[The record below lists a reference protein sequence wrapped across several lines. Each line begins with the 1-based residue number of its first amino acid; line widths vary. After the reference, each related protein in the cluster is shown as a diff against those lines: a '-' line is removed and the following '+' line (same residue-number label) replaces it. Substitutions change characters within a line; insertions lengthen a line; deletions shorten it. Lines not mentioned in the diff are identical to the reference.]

1 MHFKL
6 ECVSIHCKTTCFPH
20 YSSLPCFSRFKVRG
34 KYSGPGIQER
44 SAPAAKPPLPCIAYS
59 STYTMLPCPHL
70 TLHRVDSRR
79 AERPCGE
86 RRAPCCSIHL
96 ARCLDLSLYNV
107 ALWQSRLLPSNS
119 CGGSSICAC
128 PPPGDPS
135 LPPCPASLPPCS
147 RAFSPGAGI

>member
-1 MHFKL
+1 MLDALGRLRSDHKHFRLYILYIPTPTHSALVTIATTIYISEPSTRGNSFSTPSQITPSDSLIGHYMHFKL

-70 TLHRVDSRR
+70 TLHRVD
-79 AERPCGE
+79 
-86 RRAPCCSIHL
+86 
-96 ARCLDLSLYNV
+96 
-107 ALWQSRLLPSNS
+107 
-119 CGGSSICAC
+119 
-128 PPPGDPS
+128 
-135 LPPCPASLPPCS
+135 
-147 RAFSPGAGI
+147 